1 MIDIS
6 SSSLAIEI
14 YNRLHGLPGNSGR
27 CVLHILITL
36 KLDDNISVCLLYEI
50 MYKRLSYKVLPEST
64 FGYKEFCCNGITA
77 VFDSR
82 PSGCAFK
89 TRSSQQ
95 GLPLGRGIH
104 PYS

>member
-27 CVLHILITL
+27 CVLHVLITL

-64 FGYKEFCCNGITA
+64 FGYKEFCCNGVTA
-77 VFDSR
+77 ERLTLDPVD
-82 PSGCAFK
+82 A
-89 TRSSQQ
+89 RSKRARAN
-95 GLPLGRGIH
+95 RGF
-104 PYS
+104 P